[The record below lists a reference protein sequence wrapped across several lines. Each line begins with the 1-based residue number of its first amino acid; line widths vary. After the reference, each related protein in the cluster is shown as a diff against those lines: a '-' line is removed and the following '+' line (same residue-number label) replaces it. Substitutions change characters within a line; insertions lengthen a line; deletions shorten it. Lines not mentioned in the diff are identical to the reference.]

1 MMEKTLK
8 HLFDFHRFTENVRLA
23 EMIADTES
31 RYGNVLP
38 DDCLDKVNAAGE
50 LILPHTREDDSND

>member
-1 MMEKTLK
+1 MEKTLK
-8 HLFDFHRFTENVRLA
+8 HLFDFHRFKENVRLA

-50 LILPHTREDDSND
+50 LILPNTREDDSDD

>member
-23 EMIADTES
+23 KIIADTES
-31 RYGNVLP
+31 RYSNVLP
-38 DDCLDKVNAAGE
+38 DYCLDKVNAAGE
-50 LILPHTREDDSND
+50 LILPHTREDDSDD